1 MDLTRRGFLGVTA
14 TAAVASL
21 TPHRAESAR
30 WGPRLQRTVDAAQ
43 DDPLGV
49 RSDFPALRE
58 FTFLNTAYT
67 GLIPQAVVDAAREW
81 TDTRARGGY
90 TVGEMLAKADEAR
103 KLYAA
108 MIGAGEDEIAFL
120 SSTTEGE
127 NLLVNSLDFKPGDNV
142 VYDDLVYP
150 STPVI
155 YQRLAETRGVEI
167 RVVKSQNGAVPVE
180 AFAKLVDRRTRLI
193 SVAWVNHNSG
203 FRHDMK
209 ALALL
214 AHGHGAYLYADAVQF
229 IGSGPV
235 DVHAEGVDFCTSGTY
250 KWIMAGFGVA
260 AFHVR
265 RDLLDRLHPPNVG
278 WRSRPADNN
287 RPEAQS
293 AVRKFEYATPAFGE
307 LYELAAA
314 LKYLQRIGLDKIEAR
329 SQTLVKRFR
338 SGLAAR
344 RIPIATPDN
353 NRSSI
358 VSFYIR
364 KPPSEAEK
372 ILAAERVKVSLQAAG
387 PMTRVRVAFAFFN
400 SEADVD
406 RMLAVAE
413 KLTAA

>member
-1 MDLTRRGFLGVTA
+1 MDLTRRGFLDLTA

-30 WGPRLQRTVDAAQ
+30 RGPRLQQTVAAAH

-49 RSDFPALRE
+49 RKDFPALRD

-67 GLIPQAVVDAAREW
+67 GLISQAVVDAAREW
-81 TDTRARGGY
+81 TATRAGRTY
-90 TVGEMLAKADEAR
+90 TVGEMLAKTDEAR
-103 KLYAA
+103 KLYAE
-108 MIGAGEDEIAFL
+108 MIGAREDEIAFL
-120 SSTTEGE
+120 SSTSEGE
-127 NLLVNSLDFKPGDNV
+127 NIVVNSLDLKSGDNV

-150 STPVI
+150 STPAI
-155 YQRLAETRGVEI
+155 YQRLAETKGIEI
-167 RVVKSQNGAVPVE
+167 RVVKSRDGAVPVE
-180 AFAKLVDRRTRLI
+180 EFARLVDRRTRLI

-214 AHGHGAYLYADAVQF
+214 AHGHGGYLYADAVQF

-235 DVHAEGVDFCTSGTY
+235 DVHDEGVDFCTSGTY
-250 KWIMAGFGVA
+250 KWLMAGFGVA
-260 AFHVR
+260 AFYVR
-265 RDLLDRLHPPNVG
+265 RQLLDRLHPPNVG
-278 WRSRPADNN
+278 WRSRPADNK
-287 RPEAQS
+287 EAPS
-293 AVRKFEYATPAFGE
+293 AARKFEYATPAFGE

-314 LKYLQRIGLDKIEAR
+314 LKYLQRIGLDRIEVR

-338 SGLAAR
+338 NGLAAR
-344 RIPIATPDN
+344 KMQIDTPDN

-364 KPPSEAEK
+364 KPSAEAEK

-387 PMTRVRVAFAFFN
+387 PITRVRVAFAFFN

-406 RMLAVAE
+406 RMLEVAE